1 MRDFVVELGINEVN
15 SGVSYGDW
23 VEKTKG
29 PELVSY
35 SPIDG
40 SEIARVRT
48 ASETDYEFI
57 VEKAQAAFKTWRLI
71 PAPKRGEIVR
81 EIGERLREKKKLL
94 GRLVTLEMGKII
106 AEGEGEVQEMIDMA
120 DYSVGLSRQLCGL
133 TIASERPS
141 HRMIEQWH
149 PLGPIGIVTAFNFP
163 VAVWS
168 WNAMIAAVCGDT
180 MIWKPSSKTPL
191 TAIAVQKIANEVMK
205 ANGVEGVFNLCIGS
219 SKSVGEKII
228 ADARLSLISAT
239 GSCRMGRRIGEVVGK
254 RLGRSLLELGGN
266 NAIIVMNDANLDLAM
281 CAILFGAVGT
291 AGQRCTTTRRIIM
304 QDNIAPRLTDQ
315 LIAAYKQVRVG
326 NPLDPKTL
334 MGPLIDKDA
343 VETMMHAL
351 KVVKKEG
358 GEILCG
364 GTVLEGP
371 EYESGCYVTPTIV
384 KAHPKMTI
392 VKEETF
398 APILYLFAVKNLEEA
413 ITIHNDVPQ
422 GLSSA
427 IFTQNMQSEE
437 IFLSPAGSDCGIA
450 NVNIGT
456 SGAEIGG
463 AFGGEKAT
471 GGGREAGSDS
481 WKAYMRRQTVTIN
494 YGKELPLAQGIQ
506 FGPTHGE
513 TVC

>member
-1 MRDFVVELGINEVN
+1 MRDFVLELGIGEIN
-15 SGVSYGDW
+15 SGAAYGDW
-23 VEKTKG
+23 IDKPKG

-40 SEIARVRT
+40 KEIARVRT

-57 VEKAQAAFKTWRLI
+57 VEKAQSAFRSWRLM

-81 EIGERLREKKKLL
+81 EIGLKLREKKKVL
-94 GRLVTLEMGKII
+94 GKLVTLEMGKIA

-120 DYSVGLSRQLCGL
+120 DYSVGLSRQLYGL

-141 HRMIEQWH
+141 HRMMEQWH
-149 PLGPIGIVTAFNFP
+149 PLGTIGIVTAFNFP

-168 WNAMIAAVCGDT
+168 WNAMVAAVCGDT

-191 TAIAVQKIANEVMK
+191 TAVAVQKIANEVMK
-205 ANGVEGVFNLCIGS
+205 THGLEGVFNLAIGS
-219 SKSVGEKII
+219 SKSVGEKMIG
-228 ADARLSLISAT
+228 DPRLPLISAT
-239 GSCRMGRRIGEVVGK
+239 GSCRMGQRIGEVVGK
-254 RLGRSLLELGGN
+254 RLGRCLLELGGN
-266 NAIIVMNDANLDLAM
+266 NAIIVMNDANPDLAM
-281 CAILFGAVGT
+281 RAILFGSVGT
-291 AGQRCTTTRRIIM
+291 AGQRCTTTRRLILQEGIS
-304 QDNIAPRLTDQ
+304 QKLTEQ
-315 LIAAYKQVRVG
+315 LTAAYKQVRVG
-326 NPLDPKTL
+326 DPLDPKTL
-334 MGPLIDKDA
+334 MGPLVDRDA

-358 GEILCG
+358 GEIICG
-364 GTVLEGP
+364 GEALEGP
-371 EYESGCYVTPTIV
+371 QYSGGCYVTPTIV

-398 APILYLFAVKNLEEA
+398 APILYVFTVKNIEEA
-413 ITIHNDVPQ
+413 MELHNDVPQ

-427 IFTQNMQSEE
+427 VFTTNMNAMET
-437 IFLSPAGSDCGIA
+437 FLSPAGSDCGIA

-481 WKAYMRRQTVTIN
+481 WKQYMRRQTVTVN

-506 FGPTHGE
+506 FGPSSSE
-513 TVC
+513 AVC